1 MSYKRLLPLGSGGMA
16 NVFLAL
22 ALGQSGFKRLVVV
35 KSVREELLANPAM
48 RQMFL
53 AEARVSARLNH
64 PNVVQVSDVV
74 ESPEGVM
81 IVMEY
86 LDGLS
91 LSSVYSVVGR
101 AFSLPMRLRVA
112 CEVLAGLHYAHGLTD
127 YSGAP

>member
-1 MSYKRLLPLGSGGMA
+1 MSYRRLLPLGTGGMA

-35 KSVREELLANPAM
+35 KSVREELYANPAM

-74 ESPEGVM
+74 ESADGGVM

-91 LSSVYSVVGR
+91 LSGVYSVVGK
-101 AFSLPMRLRVA
+101 AFSLPM
-112 CEVLAGLHYAHGLTD
+112 
-127 YSGAP
+127 